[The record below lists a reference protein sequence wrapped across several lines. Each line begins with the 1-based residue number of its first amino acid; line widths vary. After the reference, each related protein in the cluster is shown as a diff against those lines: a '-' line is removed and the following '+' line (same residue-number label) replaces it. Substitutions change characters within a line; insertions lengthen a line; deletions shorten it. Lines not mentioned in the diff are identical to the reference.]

1 MNLRALPR
9 VLLLCPALLAFQ
21 DPTPSPAT
29 QPAAQAPVGGG
40 ETQRTLEESL
50 RLAQPGPEHAW
61 LAQLVGEHEVVLR
74 SRARASDAWAERKGT
89 CTASKLLGGRYV
101 QLAMRFPA
109 SGPEAEGFEVLQVL
123 GHDRLRRAYTSSWRD
138 TLTTWDVVSSGGMT
152 EPGLVRFQGVS
163 ADPQFVDG
171 RVFRMDLAVPGSG
184 APSLRVFTGTAG
196 AEEELVQLEF
206 RRA

>member
-1 MNLRALPR
+1 
-9 VLLLCPALLAFQ
+9 
-21 DPTPSPAT
+21 
-29 QPAAQAPVGGG
+29 
-40 ETQRTLEESL
+40 
-50 RLAQPGPEHAW
+50 
-61 LAQLVGEHEVVLR
+61 
-74 SRARASDAWAERKGT
+74 
-89 CTASKLLGGRYV
+89 
-101 QLAMRFPA
+101 
-109 SGPEAEGFEVLQVL
+109 
-123 GHDRLRRAYTSSWRD
+123 
-138 TLTTWDVVSSGGMT
+138 MT